1 MCAECGVPRDRAS
14 RDPQLLPVRHVRLL
28 RDTPPGDGVQRILC
42 GGHVLPTS
50 AVHQLRVYPHL
61 VCRRQQIQWNQRS
74 VRLSLLTEVKMS
86 MQLKSHRP

>member
-1 MCAECGVPRDRAS
+1 
-14 RDPQLLPVRHVRLL
+14 
-28 RDTPPGDGVQRILC
+28 
-42 GGHVLPTS
+42 
-50 AVHQLRVYPHL
+50 